1 MPVSPD
7 VLSFRICYTGDS
19 PSLHLFHYF
28 WSNDIKAASLSSSLQ
43 LVIFWDYFKMPQGH
57 HLCYK
62 QTRVQMK
69 FCSELIFQYK
79 QDILLD
85 WSGMNA
91 NSPLYIQSISL
102 FFCFV
107 SVMPFFF
114 YKSQKFCPCSAH
126 HVPTKICKL
135 LFLYRFLS
143 LQM

>member
-7 VLSFRICYTGDS
+7 VLYFRICYTGDS
-19 PSLHLFHYF
+19 HLSISFITFDQMTSRLLHYHLPSN
-28 WSNDIKAASLSSSLQ
+28 WSSSETTSKCPRDTTF
-43 LVIFWDYFKMPQGH
+43 VINRLRYRWS
-57 HLCYK
+57 
-62 QTRVQMK
+62 

-85 WSGMNA
+85 WSGMNV

-114 YKSQKFCPCSAH
+114 YKSQKFCPCSAQ
-126 HVPTKICKL
+126 HVPSKICKL
-135 LFLYRFLS
+135 LFLYRSLS